1 MTNLN
6 LKKISYTLIFLT
18 LLILL
23 LYFYKKE
30 AKTEVIFFYPQNCL
44 GSFINPE
51 KAQGEPEV
59 NNPDLINE
67 SNSAVY
73 LGGFKEIYC
82 GNFQGPVNEGEIQ
95 NITLKFNMVLTDERK
110 EAPIIETT
118 SPKSL
123 IEKIIPSRTI
133 EIINT
138 STDNTQTD
146 TNEIQKATEEIN
158 TDKTETNKETTT
170 TPENSPT
177 TETPQSFFYK
187 LVFAQ
192 ETQPTANETQNAAN
206 STQTAADETRTNVND
221 NNSELMRT
229 DGNEVRTSSQEGSY
243 EFASDS
249 TTTTSDE
256 IQSSTT
262 STTSTETTTST
273 SETSTTSA
281 PQIFNYFDVF
291 YTLDGVNW
299 QYLGSI
305 TNQNWQNISFS
316 IPVNDWLTVSKIQ
329 IKLQSNPALENIPYL
344 YLESMNL
351 EVEYNLGKN
360 DNLYPQD
367 ISPDC
372 LEFKTKLNQLN
383 SNLIKPAISAENGV
397 TSSENNLISTS
408 SENISTST
416 ALEETSTSTLSEE
429 TFSLITENNF
439 AENIKGYL
447 FKTKG
452 DYEFWIINENFGIC
466 KKLTNL
472 NTQNLPTGMYGDIF
486 FYLDSNGVLNGYNIV
501 NNTTFSITFE
511 NNMEIPLTDTKKLK
525 INLDNNSLKFTEIE
539 IKNDEGIYY

>member
-243 EFASDS
+243 EFASD
-249 TTTTSDE
+249 TPTATSDE
-256 IQSSTT
+256 IQPSTMS
-262 STTSTETTTST
+262 STTSTETTTSNP
-273 SETSTTSA
+273 ETLTTSA
-281 PQIFNYFDVF
+281 PQIFNYFDIF
-291 YTLDGVNW
+291 YTLDGETW

-305 TNQNWQNISFS
+305 TNHNWQNITFS
-316 IPVNDWLTVSKIQ
+316 IPVNDWLTISKIQ
-329 IKLQSNPALENIPYL
+329 IKIQSNPSLDNIPYL
-344 YLESMNL
+344 YLESMSL
-351 EVEYNLGKN
+351 EVDFIEKQEN
-360 DNLYPQD
+360 DDFEEITPK
-367 ISPDC
+367 
-372 LEFKTKLNQLN
+372 LEE
-383 SNLIKPAISAENGV
+383 I
-397 TSSENNLISTS
+397 NNLKL
-408 SENISTST
+408 SEFDILKIHGINDDLVSFMAVKEDKNYLFLIELDKNKILRLELKPSDYLSNSPLGAKNNFIFWLGEDNKIFAFDYNTLKLFIGNLKNFDPSRGERAVMKINNLDFEIIFDGT
-416 ALEETSTSTLSEE
+416 NFYFRNNQFGEIFSDENSLALEKFRKNFKLDNVLTKEKLSELGLPVE
-429 TFSLITENNF
+429 EN
-439 AENIKGYL
+439 E
-447 FKTKG
+447 
-452 DYEFWIINENFGIC
+452 
-466 KKLTNL
+466 
-472 NTQNLPTGMYGDIF
+472 
-486 FYLDSNGVLNGYNIV
+486 
-501 NNTTFSITFE
+501 
-511 NNMEIPLTDTKKLK
+511 
-525 INLDNNSLKFTEIE
+525 
-539 IKNDEGIYY
+539 